1 MFYFSSHLQVLAV
14 QGELNEALSALRSAL
29 VIQDK
34 VLGNHQETVRTHK
47 EIAYVLKRL
56 GRHKEAKHEEF
67 LADERS
73 LSIEEPQPE
82 D

>member
-47 EIAYVLKRL
+47 EIAHVLKRL

-82 D
+82 N